1 MKKWIGIILMLTAIV
16 IFLTNIRSKKHSEQ
30 KAPPPLPQY
39 KYEILIDSL
48 DVFMSTVKKDQTLG
62 EILVSN
68 KISYQKINTIIRKSK
83 GVFDVR
89 KVNYGHNY
97 TVMNTKDSTAKPVY
111 FIYEKDAINYVVFDL
126 QNEIQVYTGKKQ
138 VDIKLKKVASTI
150 KSSLWLTM
158 EEKKLS
164 PRLAHE
170 LSTIYAWTIDFFKI
184 QEGDSFNI
192 YYQDRYIDGKYIGI
206 GKILASEFIHN
217 NKSFYAF
224 YFEENNNN
232 RGDYYDEKGKTLR
245 KAFLMAPVDY
255 KRISSRFS
263 KRRKHPVTGRWKGHF
278 GTDYAAAEGT
288 PIWATANGTITKA
301 SYTRNNGNYVKIR
314 HNSTYSTQ
322 YLHMSKIKKGITR
335 GVYVK
340 QGECIGYVGSTGLA
354 TGPHVCYR
362 FWKNGKQVDPY
373 KQKLPPGE
381 PIKKENYSEYMHV
394 KDSLLKIL
402 TVSHEIK

>member
-1 MKKWIGIILMLTAIV
+1 
-16 IFLTNIRSKKHSEQ
+16 
-30 KAPPPLPQY
+30 
-39 KYEILIDSL
+39 
-48 DVFMSTVKKDQTLG
+48 
-62 EILVSN
+62 
-68 KISYQKINTIIRKSK
+68 
-83 GVFDVR
+83 
-89 KVNYGHNY
+89 
-97 TVMNTKDSTAKPVY
+97 MNTKDSTAKPVY

-150 KSSLWLTM
+150 KSSLWQTM

-164 PRLAHE
+164 PRLTHE

-206 GKILASEFIHN
+206 GKILASEFIHS

-322 YLHMSKIKKGITR
+322 YLHMSKIKKGIKR

>member
-16 IFLTNIRSKKHSEQ
+16 ILLTNIKSKKHDEQ
-30 KAPPPLPQY
+30 KEPPPLPKY

-48 DVFMSTVKKDQTLG
+48 DVFMGTVKKNQTLG
-62 EILVSN
+62 EILFSN
-68 KISYQKINTIIRKSK
+68 KISYETINTIIKKSK
-83 GVFDVR
+83 GIFDVR

-97 TVMNTKDSTAKPVY
+97 TVMNTKDSIAKPVY
-111 FIYEKDAINYVVFDL
+111 FIYEKDAINYVVFDM
-126 QNEIQVYTGKKQ
+126 QNEIHVYTGKKH
-138 VDIKLKKVASTI
+138 VDVKLKKVASTI

-158 EEKKLS
+158 EAKKLS
-164 PRLAHE
+164 PRLTHE

-206 GKILASEFIHN
+206 GKILASEFVHN
-217 NKSFYAF
+217 KKSFYAF
-224 YFEENNNN
+224 YYQENNN

-301 SYTRNNGNYVKIR
+301 SYTKNNGNYVKIR

-322 YLHMSKIKKGITR
+322 YLHMSKIKKGIKR

-373 KQKLPPGE
+373 KQQLPPGE
-381 PIKKENYSEYMHV
+381 PIKKENYSAYMHV
-394 KDSLLKIL
+394 KDSLFKIL
-402 TVSHEIK
+402 TVGHEIK